1 MRRRV
6 LLTLVAAMLWL
17 LGVEVAPNLHLA
29 LHDSLA
35 AHTHE
40 GDATIF
46 AHDGHTHRVAKH
58 RSPRDLALDLEHGA
72 HSLAHHHLALHPA
85 PPPVLAPLPVDV
97 EPTIVE
103 QAAIVEPR
111 SRALVR
117 AIARGPPDL
126 AIG

>member
-6 LLTLVAAMLWL
+6 LLTLVVAMVWL

-29 LHDSLA
+29 LHDVLA
-35 AHTHE
+35 AHVHE

-46 AHDGHTHRVAKH
+46 EHDGHTHRIAKH
-58 RSPRDLALDLEHGA
+58 RSAHDLALELEHGA
-72 HSLAHHHLALHPA
+72 HALSHHHVALHPA
-85 PPPVLAPLPVDV
+85 PVPVLAPLPVNV
-97 EPTIVE
+97 APTIVE
-103 QAAIVEPR
+103 HAAIIEPR

-126 AIG
+126 TLG